1 MIKKNIFFI
10 AMFVMTS
17 FSFIQAS
24 SAEDAKKDTESS
36 FVNPIFYETMEP
48 ISKEAWKT
56 KITPNQIEEESWSG
70 FKRTHPC
77 KLRTNKDKF
86 VAMWCLLRRP
96 DSQKQYE
103 VLYAFELVENAS
115 KDYTGVA
122 QNVLVVDRGRTLSH
136 RRYFLKINKVPN

>member
-1 MIKKNIFFI
+1 MLMSVITFFC
-10 AMFVMTS
+10 
-17 FSFIQAS
+17 FIHTPY
-24 SAEDAKKDTESS
+24 AEDAKKSEANS

-77 KLRTNKDKF
+77 KLKTNKDKF

-96 DSQKQYE
+96 DSQRQYE
-103 VLYAFELVENAS
+103 VLYAFELVENVS
-115 KDYTGVA
+115 NDYTGVT
-122 QNVLVVDRGRTLSH
+122 QDVIVIYNGMTVGRY
-136 RRYFLKINKVPN
+136 RYFLKINKITGE